1 MKITVLHDKKLTE
14 LAKVELPE
22 DATVDDL
29 NTAITKISRSV

>member
-14 LAKVELPE
+14 VAKVELPE

-29 NTAITKISRSV
+29 NRELTKISKTR

>member
-14 LAKVELPE
+14 IAKVELSE

-29 NTAITKISRSV
+29 NRELTRISKIA